1 MLQGAG
7 LKTYAYIQL
16 RQRIGAMTPIRWHGL
31 ANILVLQCQYTGTS
45 PDINT

>member
-31 ANILVLQCQYTGTS
+31 AYILALQCQYIGTS